1 MALKIITLAKQVPD
15 TANISGDA
23 MKPDGTVNRA
33 ALPAITNPEDLN
45 ALEEALKIKETF
57 GATITTITLGP
68 PGAVKTLK
76 EALYRGANDA
86 ILITDPKFAA
96 SDTLATSYALKCAV
110 EKAGK
115 FDLILCGRQAIDGD
129 TAQVGPQLAQK
140 LNINQVSNVIEV
152 IQVSAKHITVKRAI
166 DGGTE
171 IVKTPLPVLLTIIAE
186 ANEPRSPSVR
196 RVMLYKNITCKNN
209 DAYDETYLAP
219 ETGGICQHIKQWN
232 ADDIKADLERCGL
245 SGSPTKVKKIEN
257 VVLTARNTRSFSNSA
272 SGIGALIHELVAEHI
287 IG

>member
-1 MALKIITLAKQVPD
+1 MTLKIITLAKQVPD

-45 ALEEALKIKETF
+45 ALEEALKIKEFF
-57 GATITTITLGP
+57 GGTITTVTLGP

-96 SDTLATSYALKCAV
+96 SDTLATSYALKCAI
-110 EKAGK
+110 EKIGK

-140 LNINQVSNVIEV
+140 LNINQVSNVLEI
-152 IQVSAKHITVKRAI
+152 IQVTAKHITVKRAI

-171 IVKTPLPVLLTIIAE
+171 IVKSPLPALLTIIAE
-186 ANEPRSPSVR
+186 ANEPRTPSVK

-209 DAYDETYLAP
+209 DTYDESYLCAAD
-219 ETGGICQHIKQWN
+219 GSVCQYIKQWN
-232 ADDIKADLERCGL
+232 ADDIKAELKRCGL

-257 VVLTARNTRSFSNSA
+257 VVLTARNTRSISNSETE
-272 SGIGALIHELVAEHI
+272 IGELIHELVTEHI
-287 IG
+287 I

>member
-15 TANISGDA
+15 TANITGDA

-110 EKAGK
+110 EKIGK

-140 LNINQVSNVIEV
+140 LNINQVSNIVEIV
-152 IQVSAKHITVKRAI
+152 HVSAKHITVKRAI

-171 IVKTPLPVLLTIIAE
+171 VVKSPLPALLTIIAE
-186 ANEPRSPSVR
+186 ANEPRSPSVK
-196 RVMLYKNITCKNN
+196 RVLLYKNITCKN
-209 DAYDETYLAP
+209 DDSYDETYLCAAD
-219 ETGGICQHIKQWN
+219 GGFCQYIKQWN
-232 ADDIKADLERCGL
+232 ADDIKADLKRCGL

-257 VVLTARNTRSFSNSA
+257 VVLTARNTRAVSNSA
-272 SGIGALIHELVAEHI
+272 SDIGALVHELVAEHI

>member
-1 MALKIITLAKQVPD
+1 MTLKIVTLAKQVPD
-15 TANISGDA
+15 TANITGDA

-45 ALEEALKIKETF
+45 ALEEALKIKETL

-86 ILITDPKFAA
+86 ILVTDPKFAA

-110 EKAGK
+110 EKIGK

-140 LNINQVSNVIEV
+140 LNINQLSSVIEILEV
-152 IQVSAKHITVKRAI
+152 TTSHITVKRAI
-166 DGGTE
+166 DNGTE
-171 IVKTPLPVLLTIIAE
+171 IIKSPLPVLLTIIAE
-186 ANEPRSPSVR
+186 ANEPRSPSVK
-196 RVMLYKNITCKNN
+196 RVMLYKNIECKNSGS
-209 DAYDETYLAP
+209 YDETYLDTAA
-219 ETGGICQHIKQWN
+219 TNVCTHIKQWN
-232 ADDIKADLERCGL
+232 ADDIKANLKRCGL

-257 VVLTARNTRSFSNSA
+257 VVLTARNTRTFSNAESE
-272 SGIGALIHELVAEHI
+272 IGELIHELVTEHI